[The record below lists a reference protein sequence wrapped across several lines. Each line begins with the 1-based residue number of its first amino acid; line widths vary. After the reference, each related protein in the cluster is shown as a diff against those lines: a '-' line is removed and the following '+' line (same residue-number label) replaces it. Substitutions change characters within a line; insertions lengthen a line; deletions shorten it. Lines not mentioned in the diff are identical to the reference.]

1 MSSGACL
8 SAMSCLHHQR
18 LQTRRNE
25 QERAGW
31 KAANSDGRAAQ
42 ALGHSLRAPG
52 LKKLA
57 GLGALSGLS
66 TRRVLSAF
74 PPAPPPL
81 RSPRPTRPPATQ
93 RAPVAVEGAGAR
105 ARALARQGGWRGP
118 H

>member
-1 MSSGACL
+1 MFSGACL
-8 SAMSCLHHQR
+8 SAMSWLHHQR

-31 KAANSDGRAAQ
+31 KAANGDGSAAE
-42 ALGHSLRAPG
+42 ALGQALRAPG

-66 TRRVLSAF
+66 TGRVLSAF

-81 RSPRPTRPPATQ
+81 SLPRPHCVRP
-93 RAPVAVEGAGAR
+93 APRGHLLPSARRWRWR
-105 ARALARQGGWRGP
+105 ARECAPGC
-118 H
+118 